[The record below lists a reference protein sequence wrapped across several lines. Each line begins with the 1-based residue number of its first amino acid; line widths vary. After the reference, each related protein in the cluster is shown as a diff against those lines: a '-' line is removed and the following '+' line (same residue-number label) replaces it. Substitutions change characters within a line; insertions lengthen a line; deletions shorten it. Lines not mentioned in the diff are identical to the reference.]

1 MRRLIIVMGVS
12 GAGKTHFVREHFPQW
27 APHFEISSY
36 QQRLIAEAG
45 NPESMDF
52 LSYYNLLAE
61 ANEDI
66 LQAVIQA
73 LQAGED
79 VVMEH
84 TLYKAMR
91 RVAYIEAIREAVPEV
106 TIDIYVITPSHERLR
121 ANIELSERLESKEYP
136 RILRELE
143 TQVEFPNIAEGYAQI
158 YKVTDMGIEKCN
170 EAADETAVDRA
181 HKKLEE
187 HVRQREELTEQR
199 SQHENLLNELNEK
212 GFYHICEV
220 CGEKKWLK
228 PDEAFNAGWDYPPR
242 MGAFGVISP
251 RTCGKCQMVDTVW
264 WKLNT
269 KKGNNG
275 EGISL
280 GDLSTL
286 SDREKQVVTR
296 VLREPYSLLEDMA

>member
-12 GAGKTHFVREHFPQW
+12 GAGKTHFVQEHFPQW
-27 APHFEISSY
+27 RHFEISTY

-45 NPESMDF
+45 NPQSMDF

-61 ANEDI
+61 ANEAISQD
-66 LQAVIQA
+66 VIQA
-73 LQAGED
+73 LQVGED

-84 TLYKAMR
+84 TLYKSMR

-106 TIDIYVITPSHERLR
+106 TIDIYVITPSPERLHV
-121 ANIELSERLESKEYP
+121 NIEMSERLESEEYP

-143 TQVEFPNIAEGYAQI
+143 TQVEFPNIAEGYAKI
-158 YKVTDMGIEKCN
+158 CKVTDTGIEECN
-170 EAADETAVDRA
+170 EAADESLIDRA
-181 HKKLEE
+181 HKELEE
-187 HVRQREELTEQR
+187 TTRQREEEAKEQKK
-199 SQHENLLNELNEK
+199 QEEFLNELNEK
-212 GFYHICEV
+212 GFTHICEV
-220 CGEKKWLK
+220 CGEKKWLR
-228 PDEAFNAGWDYPPR
+228 PEDAFELGWDYPPR
-242 MGAFGVISP
+242 MGTFGVISP

-286 SDREKQVVTR
+286 SDKDKQIIMR
-296 VLREPYSLLEDMA
+296 ILGEPYSLLEDMS

>member
-1 MRRLIIVMGVS
+1 MRRLVIVMGVS
-12 GAGKTHFVREHFPQW
+12 GAGKTHFVQEHFPQW
-27 APHFEISSY
+27 RQFEISTY
-36 QQRLIAEAG
+36 QQHLIAEAG

-61 ANEDI
+61 ANEAI
-66 LQAVIQA
+66 LQDVIRA

-106 TIDIYVITPSHERLR
+106 TIDIYVIIPSHERLR
-121 ANIELSERLESKEYP
+121 ANIELSERLESKEYS

-143 TQVEFPNIAEGYAQI
+143 AQVEFPNIAEGYAKI
-158 YKVTDMGIEKCN
+158 YKVTDMGIEECN
-170 EAADETAVDRA
+170 EAADEAAVDRA

-199 SQHENLLNELNEK
+199 SQHENFLNELNEK

-228 PDEAFNAGWDYPPR
+228 PEDAFKEGWDYPPR
-242 MGAFGVISP
+242 MGTFGVISP
-251 RTCGKCQMVDTVW
+251 RTCGKCRMVDTVW

-269 KKGNNG
+269 QKGNQG
-275 EGISL
+275 EGVSL
-280 GDLSTL
+280 GDLSAL
-286 SDREKQVVTR
+286 NDKDKQVIMR
-296 VLREPYSLLEDMA
+296 ILGEPYSLLEEE